1 MRYLV
6 TGCAGFIGSTV
17 SAMLL
22 NQEHDVVGIDNLN
35 DAYDVRLKEWRLEQL
50 QGRQNFQFHH
60 LDIADR
66 AALQTAISNMQAS
79 NPTNPLEGIVNLAA
93 RAGVRQSVE
102 DPWTYYQNNVIGT
115 LNLLE
120 ACKDFGIAK
129 FIQAST
135 SSVYG
140 SRVRPKDLKEPARPH
155 KLNKPF
161 REEDSTDRPLS
172 PYAASKKA
180 SEVLCHSYHHL
191 YGLDLTVF
199 RFFTVYGPAG
209 RPDMSVFRFI
219 KWIDSGEPVSVHGD
233 GLQERD
239 FTYVDDIARGVVAAI
254 KLSGFNVINLG
265 GARPVQLIEMIRMV
279 ESLLGKKANLS
290 YFPADPTD
298 VTATWADISKAHRL
312 LSWSPQTPLEDGLA
326 SAVEWHQQNREWIQH
341 TPT

>member
-17 SAMLL
+17 AALLL
-22 NQEHDVVGIDNLN
+22 NQEHEVIGIDNLN

-50 QGRQNFQFHH
+50 NGRQNFQFQR

-66 AALQTAISNMQAS
+66 EALQTSISSMQAS
-79 NPTNPLEGIVNLAA
+79 NPLDGIVNFAA
-93 RAGVRQSVE
+93 RAGVRQSVA
-102 DPWTYYQNNVIGT
+102 DPWTYYQTNVIGT

-140 SRVRPKDLKEPARPH
+140 SRVRPNELYEPERPH
-155 KLNKPF
+155 KLNEPF
-161 REEDSTDRPLS
+161 QEEDSTDRPLS

-180 SEVLCHSYHHL
+180 AEVLCHSYHHL
-191 YGLDLTVF
+191 FGLDLTVF

-219 KWIDSGEPVSVHGD
+219 KWIDSGQPVTVYGD

-239 FTYVDDIARGVVAAI
+239 FTYVGDIALGVIAAS

-279 ESLLGKKANLS
+279 EGLLGKQAKLS
-290 YFPADPTD
+290 YSPADPTD
-298 VTATWADISKAHRL
+298 VTATWADISTAHRL
-312 LSWSPQTPLEDGLA
+312 LNWSPQTPLEDGLA
-326 SAVEWHQQNREWIQH
+326 SAVEWYQRNREWAQH